1 MILIDAVHINNGGGK
16 VLLDYLIL
24 QLESLDKEICYL
36 FDIRIKIH
44 NYNIKKSNKIFY
56 ARPNLQDRYYF
67 YKANKDKFSKVFI
80 LGNIPPMTKV
90 NAEVITYFH
99 NPMYI
104 NVPSDFKFLEK
115 IKYKLKIGILKFTSQ
130 YTDQWFIQTETI
142 KQEFIE
148 KFGQEWKIKVLP
160 FYPELILS
168 EKENIKREFHTF
180 FYVSNAQANKNH
192 IRLIE
197 AFCKAY
203 DETRQ
208 GKLVLTVSEAYPNVI
223 SLINQ
228 KIMQGYPIENI
239 GFVDRKTLTKKY
251 AESQYVIFPSLAES
265 FGLGL
270 IEGILLGCKIIGADL
285 PYTFAVCEPS
295 LLFDPFNI
303 KSIKQAII
311 QANNNELNK
320 SILKINNEINQ
331 LIKCL
336 S

>member
-1 MILIDAVHINNGGGK
+1 M
-16 VLLDYLIL
+16 
-24 QLESLDKEICYL
+24 
-36 FDIRIKIH
+36 
-44 NYNIKKSNKIFY
+44 
-56 ARPNLQDRYYF
+56 
-67 YKANKDKFSKVFI
+67 FI

>member
-1 MILIDAVHINNGGGK
+1 M
-16 VLLDYLIL
+16 
-24 QLESLDKEICYL
+24 
-36 FDIRIKIH
+36 
-44 NYNIKKSNKIFY
+44 
-56 ARPNLQDRYYF
+56 
-67 YKANKDKFSKVFI
+67 
-80 LGNIPPMTKV
+80 
-90 NAEVITYFH
+90 
-99 NPMYI
+99 
-104 NVPSDFKFLEK
+104 
-115 IKYKLKIGILKFTSQ
+115 
-130 YTDQWFIQTETI
+130 
-142 KQEFIE
+142 
-148 KFGQEWKIKVLP
+148 
-160 FYPELILS
+160 
-168 EKENIKREFHTF
+168 
-180 FYVSNAQANKNH
+180 
-192 IRLIE
+192 IE